1 MKTVIMVSGLA
12 RSGKDT
18 VSDYMLQKMIER
30 GINVSKLSFAQPMKE
45 ILADTF
51 ELDLGEVDL
60 LKNNS
65 STNKVMLYNTIHQGM
80 AELSDFRKILQRF
93 GTEAMKK
100 QFGDDVW
107 VELAHKKLHTDF
119 TIISDWRFKSEW
131 EYFMIQ
137 PDVNVISVKVYS
149 NMTEDTNDSHI
160 SEIGLVNFDCRHN
173 IRNDYNNL
181 EITKRKVDT
190 LVDSLRFQSNA
201 DLGYELTPEITEGEQ
216 C

>member
-1 MKTVIMVSGLA
+1 MKTVILVSGLA

-18 VSDYMLQKMIER
+18 VSDYMLQKMLER

-51 ELDLGEVDL
+51 DIGLNTLDT
-60 LKNNS
+60 LKNN
-65 STNKVMLYNTIHQGM
+65 NTIRKVRVVDTVRKQVL
-80 AELSDFRKILQRF
+80 LSTDFRNILQRF

-119 TIISDWRFKSEW
+119 TIISDLRFKSEW
-131 EYFMIQ
+131 EYFMRQ

-160 SEIGLVNFDCRHN
+160 SERDLINFDFRHT

-181 EITKRKVDT
+181 EITKRKVDA
-190 LVDSLRFQSNA
+190 LVDLLRFQGNA